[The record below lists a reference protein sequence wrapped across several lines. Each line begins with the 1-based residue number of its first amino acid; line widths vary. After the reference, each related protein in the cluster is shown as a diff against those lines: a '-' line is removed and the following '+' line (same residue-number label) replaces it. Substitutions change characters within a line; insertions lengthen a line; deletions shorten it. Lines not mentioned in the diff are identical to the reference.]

1 MVLAVCLATGCGS
14 RTFLTKDDFDKA
26 LNSGSLLPP
35 SMEKD
40 YHVGDKPLTEESGHA
55 PATINAP
62 DRPPRYMGLQEAIA
76 IALESGTASIRG
88 GAGNGIYDTQLVTS
102 PPFNGAGTVNLTGQT
117 DNLRV
122 LALTPALSGSNVEAA
137 LSRFDA
143 HWISLMTWNV
153 TDSLLQGLAS
163 FSNGT
168 TATGSTSVVKGL
180 ASGGFISTTLG
191 ENYQLLSQPPTTGGF
206 SILNPLYT
214 SSITV
219 GFEQPLWR
227 NAGVRINE
235 LLPGLTAPTTNIG
248 VPAQVA
254 GQLQQ
259 TAPTGLLAGQSIS
272 NDGILIARLR
282 FDQSRADFERVV
294 QGLVLQVEVA
304 YWNLYNAYGQLY
316 AYEESLRIAHRTW
329 MIAYSKGQLGA
340 QTDAETA
347 PVRGQ
352 YEEFRG
358 QRTTALGLV
367 LDAERNLR
375 GILGLPV
382 EDGTRIV
389 PMTPPS
395 LAMYAPDWNASVR
408 DALNLRPEL
417 VLARDN
423 LRLAQYNLEIAEN
436 FLKPDVRF
444 AAQYA
449 PTGYGTTLSGRG
461 TLVDGNGA
469 VGPANSLQSMV
480 SGHYVNGTV
489 GLVANVPIGFRLE
502 NAAMRAARISL
513 AQNYYLVKD
522 QEQKAISFCYQW
534 YEKLEENYNLIQI
547 RHEQRKAYALAVEVY
562 FKKIKF
568 GKGLPDV
575 EFRDLENKL
584 AAAQVAEY
592 QAIAE
597 YNNTLARF
605 EFGKGTILKYN
616 NVHIAEGQL
625 PQCVQVRAVEHEKER
640 NQAILLHERPDPLT
654 HPGRLADTQ
663 NIPASDVPLPLA
675 VFNRPPEVE
684 YPPVPLKEGETIE
697 VMPRKIEPP
706 PAPQS
711 MKTPPGPAFV
721 PVEKLDGPAI
731 PLPDIP
737 AISAMPMLPPADA
750 ISNAPAS
757 IGSTPPAL
765 PLVQAPT
772 VEAPPTLPTLPE
784 PGLPSIVPGVL
795 PAPTVSPRN

>member
-1 MVLAVCLATGCGS
+1 
-14 RTFLTKDDFDKA
+14 
-26 LNSGSLLPP
+26 
-35 SMEKD
+35 
-40 YHVGDKPLTEESGHA
+40 
-55 PATINAP
+55 
-62 DRPPRYMGLQEAIA
+62 
-76 IALESGTASIRG
+76 
-88 GAGNGIYDTQLVTS
+88 
-102 PPFNGAGTVNLTGQT
+102 
-117 DNLRV
+117 
-122 LALTPALSGSNVEAA
+122 
-137 LSRFDA
+137 
-143 HWISLMTWNV
+143 
-153 TDSLLQGLAS
+153 
-163 FSNGT
+163 
-168 TATGSTSVVKGL
+168 
-180 ASGGFISTTLG
+180 
-191 ENYQLLSQPPTTGGF
+191 
-206 SILNPLYT
+206 
-214 SSITV
+214 
-219 GFEQPLWR
+219 
-227 NAGVRINE
+227 
-235 LLPGLTAPTTNIG
+235 
-248 VPAQVA
+248 
-254 GQLQQ
+254 
-259 TAPTGLLAGQSIS
+259 
-272 NDGILIARLR
+272 
-282 FDQSRADFERVV
+282 
-294 QGLVLQVEVA
+294 
-304 YWNLYNAYGQLY
+304 
-316 AYEESLRIAHRTW
+316 
-329 MIAYSKGQLGA
+329 
-340 QTDAETA
+340 
-347 PVRGQ
+347 
-352 YEEFRG
+352 
-358 QRTTALGLV
+358 
-367 LDAERNLR
+367 
-375 GILGLPV
+375 
-382 EDGTRIV
+382 
-389 PMTPPS
+389 
-395 LAMYAPDWNASVR
+395 
-408 DALNLRPEL
+408 
-417 VLARDN
+417 
-423 LRLAQYNLEIAEN
+423 
-436 FLKPDVRF
+436 
-444 AAQYA
+444 
-449 PTGYGTTLSGRG
+449 
-461 TLVDGNGA
+461 
-469 VGPANSLQSMV
+469 MV

-663 NIPASDVPLPLA
+663 IIPASDVPLPLA

-684 YPPVPLKEGETIE
+684 YPAIPLKEGEPIE

-731 PLPDIP
+731 PLPAIP

-750 ISNAPAS
+750 ISKSPPAS
-757 IGSTPPAL
+757 IGSTPP
-765 PLVQAPT
+765 VQAPA
-772 VEAPPTLPTLPE
+772 VAAPAPTTTLPTPPE

-795 PAPTVSPRN
+795 PAPTVSPSTTPMGNSPRN